1 MSIYKKCLLA
11 GLCLGAAWLPS
22 AVFAAFDDLT
32 LETSAILD
40 VGGYEITVYGSSATL
55 ETLVV
60 NENTFVV
67 TLEDGSSIVV
77 ASADRVDFVNDAP
90 EALISS
96 EVCSETESRIGF
108 TNTANGETEITVTP
122 SGTCTAVEE
131 EEEEEAEEEEDDNDG
146 GSIGS
151 HNKPIARPISA
162 AHDELSDTSDLIEQ
176 LKAALK
182 TLIALGGAVP
192 PGLEQYLDDSSTDSA
207 YTRNLTI
214 GDIGDDVRALQ
225 LFLISQNKGPA
236 AQALAS
242 NGVTGYFGPLTQAAL
257 AEFQAAVGITPA
269 IGFFGP
275 VTREYVNAL

>member
-1 MSIYKKCLLA
+1 MSIYKKFLLA
-11 GLCLGAAWLPS
+11 GLCLGATWLPS

-96 EVCSETESRIGF
+96 EVCSDTESRIGF

-122 SGTCTAVEE
+122 SGTCTVAVV
-131 EEEEEAEEEEDDNDG
+131 EEDDGG
-146 GSIGS
+146 GSSGS
-151 HNKPIARPISA
+151 HNKPIVRPISA
-162 AHDELSDTSDLIEQ
+162 AHDEPSDISDLIEQ
-176 LKAALK
+176 LKSALK
-182 TLIALGGAVP
+182 TLIALGGTVP
-192 PGLEQYLDDSSTDSA
+192 PGLEQYLDDTTSDFGDFTF
-207 YTRNLTI
+207 TRNLTI

-225 LFLISQNKGPA
+225 LFLISQNKGQA

-242 NGVTGYFGPLTQAAL
+242 NGATGYFGPLTQAAL
-257 AEFQAAVGITPA
+257 AELQASAGITPA
-269 IGFFGP
+269 VGFFGP
-275 VTREYVNAL
+275 VTRAYVQGL